1 MEFASGQLTPHETA
15 HIEHNEAKINHEVA
29 TDRKDNGGH
38 LTRAG
43 TQASRTISKI
53 RKASRSTPMQA

>member
-1 MEFASGQLTPHETA
+1 LTPHETA

-38 LTRAG
+38 LTA
-43 TQASRTISKI
+43 QEHKQVEHQQNKESKQI
-53 RKASRSTPMQA
+53 YADKHNDKRDGR